1 MTHPL
6 FDDNAMKAYFAT
18 LPETVREAVFQS
30 GVQLNTLAE
39 LQAFAE
45 NYTNKN
51 LSLIHISE
59 PTRH

>member
-6 FDDNAMKAYFAT
+6 FDDNAMKAYFGT

-30 GVQLNTLAE
+30 GVQLNTLPE

-45 NYTNKN
+45 NYTKKN
-51 LSLIHISE
+51 E
-59 PTRH
+59 TVG

>member
-6 FDDNAMKAYFAT
+6 FDDNAMKAYFET
-18 LPETVREAVFQS
+18 LPEAVREAVFQS
-30 GVQLNTLAE
+30 GVKLNTLPE

-51 LSLIHISE
+51 K
-59 PTRH
+59 TVG